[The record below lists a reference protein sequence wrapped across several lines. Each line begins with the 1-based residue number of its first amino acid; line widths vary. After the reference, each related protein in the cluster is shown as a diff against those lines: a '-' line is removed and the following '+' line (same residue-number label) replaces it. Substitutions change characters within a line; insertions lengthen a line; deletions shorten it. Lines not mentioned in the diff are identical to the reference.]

1 MMRAQ
6 ISAAGSLDRQQ
17 IRLVSKYILSEIS
30 KLKDGLAG
38 IVSDQP
44 KRTKDQG
51 SKKPRPQ

>member
-44 KRTKDQG
+44 KRTKNQD

>member
-38 IVSDQP
+38 IVSDQH